1 MFDCRRCGYSSK
13 SKSGLKTHLR
23 RKNPC
28 PATNSNASPQSLID
42 ELDRDAGSATPAAA
56 PAPSN
61 TSAPRS
67 TTSTFRTSSTTTS
80 TTSGK
85 PIPGAQKVADVAFD
99 VNDFVQKTL
108 QEALNPPEYKATEAD
123 KKTLATVAQVKE
135 LEARIRRLESKGVGG
150 KTNNITNN
158 ICVYQISPGNLLNL
172 AFMTT
177 PTFMQK
183 YLGQEPG
190 EGLTL
195 METPGVPEFQQAMRN
210 ALQMAME
217 KTPMR
222 ADPPKFRMDAPK
234 PPEAGDAKK
243 YVPIDD

>member
-28 PATNSNASPQSLID
+28 PATNSSVSPQALID
-42 ELDRDAGSATPAAA
+42 ELDQDATPLAPAAA
-56 PAPSN
+56 PAP
-61 TSAPRS
+61 SAPRS

-80 TTSGK
+80 TTAGK
-85 PIPGAQKVADVAFD
+85 PLPGAQKVADVAFD

-108 QEALNPPEYKATEAD
+108 QEALNPPEYKASEAD

-135 LEARIRRLESKGVGG
+135 LEARVRRLESKGVGG

-234 PPEAGDAKK
+234 PEAGDAKK

>member
-1 MFDCRRCGYSSK
+1 MFSCKRCGYSSK

-28 PATNSNASPQSLID
+28 PATNSNASPQSLIA
-42 ELDRDAGSATPAAA
+42 ELDQDASTTASLSAS
-56 PAPSN
+56 PAPR
-61 TSAPRS
+61 PRAVAS
-67 TTSTFRTSSTTTS
+67 TIRTSSTS
-80 TTSGK
+80 SSTSGVGSMK
-85 PIPGAQKVADVAFD
+85 PVPGAQKVADVAFD

-108 QEALNPPEYKATEAD
+108 QEALNPPEYQASEAD

-135 LEARIRRLESKGVGG
+135 LEARVRRLESKGVGG

-222 ADPPKFRMDAPK
+222 ADPPKFQTEGLK
-234 PPEAGDAKK
+234 PPDAGAKK